1 MSCDP
6 SRPSATMAENKKQ
19 KNPREVTTV
28 DTTTSLNRRAVMA
41 GGAAVVAAAG
51 LAAPAPARA
60 DAREADELARKL
72 MGPFKAKEGRIRLKM
87 RDMAASGAAE
97 PITVSVESPM
107 TPADYVKT
115 IHVLAE
121 GNPYP
126 VIASWTLTPR
136 SGRAEVSFRMRLA
149 KTQTVRA
156 YAVTSDGE
164 VWLAKHDI
172 TVTIGGCG
180 G

>member
-1 MSCDP
+1 M
-6 SRPSATMAENKKQ
+6 
-19 KNPREVTTV
+19 
-28 DTTTSLNRRAVMA
+28 DTTTRLNRRAVLA
-41 GGAAVVAAAG
+41 GTAVAAAALG
-51 LAAPAPARA
+51 FGAPAPAA
-60 DAREADELARKL
+60 AQEADELARKL
-72 MGPFKAKEGRIRLKM
+72 MGPFKAKDGKVKLKM
-87 RDMAASGAAE
+87 RDVAASGANE
-97 PITVSVESPM
+97 PITVTVDSPM
-107 TPADYVKT
+107 TAADHVKA

-121 GNPYP
+121 ANPYP
-126 VIASWTLTPR
+126 VVSSWYLTPR

-164 VWLAKHDI
+164 VWIARQDV

>member
-1 MSCDP
+1 MKEKMPWGGEETRVD
-6 SRPSATMAENKKQ
+6 
-19 KNPREVTTV
+19 
-28 DTTTSLNRRAVMA
+28 DTTRLNRRALLA
-41 GGAAVVAAAG
+41 GTAAAAATAG
-51 LAAPAPARA
+51 LSAPALAQ
-60 DAREADELARKL
+60 EADELARKL
-72 MGPFKAKEGRIRLKM
+72 MGPFKAKDGKVRLKM
-87 RDMAASGAAE
+87 RDVAASGASE
-97 PITVSVESPM
+97 PITVTVDSPM
-107 TPADYVKT
+107 TAADHVKA

-126 VIASWTLTPR
+126 VVSSWHLTPR

-164 VWLAKHDI
+164 VWIARQEV

>member
-1 MSCDP
+1 MP
-6 SRPSATMAENKKQ
+6 
-19 KNPREVTTV
+19 
-28 DTTTSLNRRAVMA
+28 LNRRAILA
-41 GGAAVVAAAG
+41 GTVAAAASAG
-51 LAAPAPARA
+51 LTLPAPAA
-60 DAREADELARKL
+60 AQEVDELARKL
-72 MGPFKAKEGRIRLKM
+72 LGPFKAKEGKVKLKM
-87 RDMAASGAAE
+87 RDVAASGASE
-97 PITVSVESPM
+97 PITVSVDSPM
-107 TPADYVKT
+107 TAADHVKA

-126 VIASWTLTPR
+126 VVSSWTLTPR
-136 SGRAEVSFRMRLA
+136 SGRAEISFRMRLA

-164 VWLAKHDI
+164 VWIARQEV

>member
-1 MSCDP
+1 
-6 SRPSATMAENKKQ
+6 
-19 KNPREVTTV
+19 V
-28 DTTTSLNRRAVMA
+28 DTTAILNRRAVLA
-41 GGAAVVAAAG
+41 GTAALAATAG

-60 DAREADELARKL
+60 QEVDELARKL
-72 MGPFKAKEGRIRLKM
+72 MGPFKAKEGKLRLKM
-87 RDMAASGAAE
+87 RDVAASGASE
-97 PITVSVESPM
+97 PITVSMDSPM
-107 TPADYVKT
+107 TTADHVKA

-126 VIASWTLTPR
+126 VVSSWYLTPR
-136 SGRAEVSFRMRLA
+136 SGRAEISFRMRLA

-164 VWLAKHDI
+164 VWIARQDV

>member
-1 MSCDP
+1 MGLTAP
-6 SRPSATMAENKKQ
+6 RP
-19 KNPREVTTV
+19 
-28 DTTTSLNRRAVMA
+28 
-41 GGAAVVAAAG
+41 AAAQEADA
-51 LAAPAPARA
+51 LARA
-60 DAREADELARKL
+60 L
-72 MGPFKAKEGRIRLKM
+72 MGPFKAKDGKIRLKM
-87 RDMAASGAAE
+87 RDVAASGASE
-97 PITVSVESPM
+97 PITVSVDSPM
-107 TPADYVKT
+107 TAADHVKA

-126 VIASWTLTPR
+126 VVSSWHLTPR
-136 SGRAEVSFRMRLA
+136 SGRAEISFRMRLA

-164 VWLAKHDI
+164 VWIARQEV

>member
-1 MSCDP
+1 M
-6 SRPSATMAENKKQ
+6 
-19 KNPREVTTV
+19 
-28 DTTTSLNRRAVMA
+28 DTTATLNRRAVLA
-41 GGAAVVAAAG
+41 GTAAWAAAAG
-51 LAAPAPARA
+51 LAAPAPAA
-60 DAREADELARKL
+60 AQEADELARKL
-72 MGPFKAKEGRIRLKM
+72 MGPFKAKEGRVRLKM
-87 RDMAASGAAE
+87 RDVAASGASE
-97 PITVSVESPM
+97 PITVSVDSPM
-107 TPADYVKT
+107 TAADHVKA

-126 VIASWTLTPR
+126 VVSSWYLTPR
-136 SGRAEVSFRMRLA
+136 SGRAEISFRMRLA

-164 VWLAKHDI
+164 VWIARQDI

>member
-1 MSCDP
+1 M
-6 SRPSATMAENKKQ
+6 
-19 KNPREVTTV
+19 
-28 DTTTSLNRRAVMA
+28 DTTTRVNRRAVLA
-41 GGAAVVAAAG
+41 GTAMAAASAG
-51 LAAPAPARA
+51 LGFPAPAA
-60 DAREADELARKL
+60 AQEADELARKL
-72 MGPFKAKEGRIRLKM
+72 MGPFKARDGKVRLKM
-87 RDMAASGAAE
+87 RDVAASGANE
-97 PITVSVESPM
+97 PITVTVDSPM
-107 TPADYVKT
+107 TAADHVKA

-126 VIASWTLTPR
+126 VVSSWYLTPR

-164 VWLAKHDI
+164 VWIARQEV

>member
-6 SRPSATMAENKKQ
+6 SHPSATMAKKQ
-19 KNPREVTTV
+19 KTPREVTIV

-41 GGAAVVAAAG
+41 GGAVLVAAAG
-51 LAAPAPARA
+51 LPQPARA
-60 DAREADELARKL
+60 DAREADELARRL
-72 MGPFKAKEGRIRLKM
+72 MGPFKAKEGRVRLKM

-97 PITVSVESPM
+97 PITVSVDSPM
-107 TPADYVKT
+107 TPADHVKA

>member
-1 MSCDP
+1 
-6 SRPSATMAENKKQ
+6 
-19 KNPREVTTV
+19 V
-28 DTTTSLNRRAVMA
+28 DTNMPLNRRAILA
-41 GGAAVVAAAG
+41 GTVAAAASAG
-51 LAAPAPARA
+51 LTLPAPAA
-60 DAREADELARKL
+60 AQEVDELARKL
-72 MGPFKAKEGRIRLKM
+72 LGPFKAKEGKVKLKM
-87 RDMAASGAAE
+87 RDVAASGASE
-97 PITVSVESPM
+97 PITVSVDSPM
-107 TPADYVKT
+107 TAADHVKA

-126 VIASWTLTPR
+126 VVSSWTLTPR
-136 SGRAEVSFRMRLA
+136 SGRAEISFRMRLA

-164 VWLAKHDI
+164 VWIARQEV